1 MRHVLAIVLGLKCCS
16 VLAVEPEDLRGLS
29 LELALETLREDG
41 LAIIYSS
48 DLVRPWMRVLS
59 TPVSVE
65 PFEILSEILAPAG
78 LAVRSGPGGSLLVVR
93 DPAAAAPGVD
103 DRSAAGAAEPETAPD
118 SFTPQPKPIEEIIV
132 AGSRY
137 QLARAVGQSMVRL
150 WSEQLEY
157 MPDLGDDALR
167 PVARLPGIGSDSV
180 GARTNVRGG
189 ETRETIVHFD
199 GLRLHDPFHLQDFNN
214 LFSAI
219 DPRLVASMD
228 VFTGGF
234 PAAYGEVLSGV
245 IDIDSLTAP
254 DRRFHEVSVSLFNT
268 SVLSSGT
275 FSNGSWVGS
284 VRRST
289 LDLYHES
296 SENYDGRPIYLNTYA
311 KLAYRFSDSLQV
323 TGNFLL
329 LDDDVTVTHPDGH
342 QHVHATGEDSYLWL
356 RFDHTPGSG
365 WTGTT
370 LVARTRLGDE
380 RSGFSHLEGVSSGRL
395 EDARVSRLFT
405 IQSDW
410 SATINERV
418 LVHLGGLLGDMQGE
432 YVYADEVAYDVLV
445 DFPGAASTRA
455 RARDMRMY
463 PDGAQ
468 YALYGSVRYA
478 PGDRLAVEA
487 GLRWDRQTL
496 SSERPDMASPRVGLR
511 YQLADGLYLKGSLGR
526 FWQAQAIYE
535 LQLEDGVQRY
545 FPPQRADHAVIGIE
559 REFRSG
565 LGLRLEVYR
574 KQMSALRPRF
584 ENLLNPLTMF
594 PELKPDRIRIAP
606 DKAEARGFEVFVEQQ
621 ARDKLTWWAGYAW
634 SRFTDELGGRAT
646 LRSWDRT
653 HTLSSGL
660 ILDTARWNVSLGLIQ
675 HNGWPTTPV
684 ALNASGRIVAT
695 GERNSERTGIYRS
708 VDLRLTHK
716 FQLPRS
722 ALAVFVEATNMFDRA
737 NPYTREYEFRRNTEG
752 DELWLEALHSL
763 PRVHSAGFTWT
774 F

>member
-1 MRHVLAIVLGLKCCS
+1 MRNVLAIALALSSCS
-16 VLAVEPEDLRGLS
+16 VLAVEPEDLRGLP
-29 LELALETLREDG
+29 LEQALEALRADG

-48 DLVRPWMRVLS
+48 DLVKPWMRVLS
-59 TPVSVE
+59 APESGDPLEV
-65 PFEILSEILAPAG
+65 LSEILAPLG
-78 LAVRSGPGGSLLVVR
+78 LAFRPGPAGNVLIVRGR
-93 DPAAAAPGVD
+93 EAASEADNP
-103 DRSAAGAAEPETAPD
+103 SAADVPDPGPELAIDTR
-118 SFTPQPKPIEEIIV
+118 QPRPIEEIIV
-132 AGSRY
+132 AGSRF
-137 QLARAVGQSMVRL
+137 QLARTVGQSMVRL
-150 WSEQLEY
+150 WSEHLEY

-167 PVARLPGIGSDSV
+167 PVARLPGVGSDSV
-180 GARTNVRGG
+180 GAEPSMRGG

-234 PAAYGEVLSGV
+234 PAAYGGVVSGI
-245 IDIDSLTAP
+245 IDIASLTAP
-254 DRRFHEVSVSLFNT
+254 ERRFHEVSVSLFNV

-275 FSNGSWVGS
+275 FANGSWVGS

-311 KLAYRFSDSLQV
+311 KLAYRLSDSLQV

-329 LDDDVTVTHPDGH
+329 FDDDVTVTHLDGH

-356 RFDHTPGSG
+356 RFDHSPGAR

-370 LVARTRLGDE
+370 ILARTRLGDE
-380 RSGFSHLEGVSSGRL
+380 RSGFSYLEGVSSGRL
-395 EDARVSRLFT
+395 EDARVSRVFT
-405 IQSDW
+405 VKSDW

-418 LVHLGGLLGDMQGE
+418 LVHLGGLLGDMRGE
-432 YVYADEVAYDVLV
+432 YVYADEVAHDVLV
-445 DFPGAASTRA
+445 DFPGAASTPA
-455 RARDMRMY
+455 HSRDIRMY

-478 PGDRLAVEA
+478 PGDRLAIEA

-496 SSERPDMASPRVGLR
+496 SRERPDTASPRVGLSYR
-511 YQLADGLYLKGSLGR
+511 LADGLFLKGSLGR

-559 REFRSG
+559 NEFRSG
-565 LGLRLEVYR
+565 LRLRLEAYR
-574 KQMSALRPRF
+574 KQMSELRPRF

-606 DKAEARGFEVFVEQQ
+606 DKAEARGFEVFVEKQ
-621 ARDKLTWWAGYAW
+621 ARDNLTWWAGYSW
-634 SRFTDELGGRAT
+634 SRFTDELGGHST

-660 ILDTARWNVSLGLIQ
+660 ILDTALWNMSLGLIQ
-675 HNGWPTTPV
+675 HEGWPTTPV
-684 ALNASGRIVAT
+684 ALDPSGHIVAT
-695 GERNSERTGIYRS
+695 GERNSERTGAYRS
-708 VDLRLTHK
+708 VDLRLTRK

-722 ALAVFVEATNMFDRA
+722 ALAVFVEVTNMFDRA
-737 NPYTREYEFRRNTEG
+737 NPYTREYEFRRHADG
-752 DELWLEALHSL
+752 DELWLQALNSL